1 MLLFELFLDDHD
13 TANDKD
19 AGPGD
24 LVQKLRQACID
35 ALMPLAAQGL
45 PYVTIQ
51 AIIDKLKQQ
60 HAGIDVDRALIMQVL
75 DPEQVKMVTKIE
87 GDKVF
92 FKMPDDQ
99 DRKVDDQQKQ
109 KDQQHVHNKAAD
121 QAKKAA
127 TGKGPLG

>member
-1 MLLFELFLDDHD
+1 MLLFELFVDDQNPSQD
-13 TANDKD
+13 DG
-19 AGPGD
+19 GPGP
-24 LVQKLRQACID
+24 LVSKLRQACID

-60 HAGIDVDRALIMQVL
+60 HAGIDIDRALIMQVL
-75 DPEQVKMVTKIE
+75 DPDQVKMVTKIE

-99 DRKVDDQQKQ
+99 DRKVDDQQQQ
-109 KDQQHVHNKAAD
+109 KDQQHVHTKAAD

-127 TGKGPLG
+127 TDTGPLG